1 MPTKSAS
8 SVRLWTHRHGTS
20 SYDLGMSRMGSE
32 STRSLALGAVIGSLV
47 TLLLPWL
54 TGTTGDAPLVMVLT
68 ALALMTLSAL
78 RSHTASGGAAARA
91 AARIPTDAAGAGDVL
106 AGRPTDA
113 PHHPLR
119 PRAPGL
125 V

>member
-1 MPTKSAS
+1 
-8 SVRLWTHRHGTS
+8 
-20 SYDLGMSRMGSE
+20 MSRMGNE
-32 STRSLALGAVIGSLV
+32 TTRASLGLAAVLGSIV
-47 TLLLPWL
+47 TLLLPL
-54 TGTTGDAPLVMVLT
+54 MSGTTGDAPLVLVLT
-68 ALALMTLSAL
+68 GLAVVTLSAL
-78 RSHTASGGAAARA
+78 RSQARSGGAATQA

-106 AGRPTDA
+106 DGRPTDA

>member
-1 MPTKSAS
+1 
-8 SVRLWTHRHGTS
+8 
-20 SYDLGMSRMGSE
+20 MSRTGHE
-32 STRSLALGAVIGSLV
+32 TTRASLALAAVISSIV

-54 TGTTGDAPLVMVLT
+54 TGTTGEAPLVVVLT
-68 ALALMTLSAL
+68 ALALVTLSAL
-78 RSHTASGGAAARA
+78 RSQAGSGGAATQA
-91 AARIPTDAAGAGDVL
+91 AARIPTDAAGPGDVL
-106 AGRPTDA
+106 DGRPTDA